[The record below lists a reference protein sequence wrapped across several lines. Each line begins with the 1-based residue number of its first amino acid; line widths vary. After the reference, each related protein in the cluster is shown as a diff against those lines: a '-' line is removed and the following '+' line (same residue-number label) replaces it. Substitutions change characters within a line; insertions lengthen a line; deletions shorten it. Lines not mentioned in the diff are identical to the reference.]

1 MKLPVKYS
9 ETHFTV
15 RKKVRE
21 EYIRLQNG
29 LCFYCKHPLCE
40 QPPKFITDKR
50 IDWKLFPENFL
61 KFPVH
66 LQHNH
71 KTDYTEGAVHAY
83 CNAVM
88 WYYEGR

>member
-9 ETHFTV
+9 ETHFTI
-15 RKKVRE
+15 RKQIRE

-40 QPPKFITDKR
+40 QPPSFITSKR

-61 KFPVH
+61 KYPVH
-66 LQHNH
+66 LQHCH

>member
-1 MKLPVKYS
+1 MQLPVKYS

-15 RKKVRE
+15 RKEVRE
-21 EYIRLQNG
+21 EYIKLQNG
-29 LCFYCKHPLCE
+29 LCFYCRHKLSE
-40 QPPKFITDKR
+40 RPPKFITDKP
-50 IDWKLFPENFL
+50 INWKLFPDNFL

-66 LQHNH
+66 LQHCH

>member
-9 ETHFTV
+9 ETHFTT
-15 RKKVRE
+15 RKQIRE

-50 IDWKLFPENFL
+50 INWKLFPPNFL
-61 KFPVH
+61 KYHVH
-66 LQHNH
+66 LQHCH

-88 WYYEGR
+88 WQYEGR